1 MARATFRSGP
11 VLLTAGLLLLLAAPL
26 QAGPIFVPGTLEGD
40 KFTPAPGVPCHCYT
54 VRFSNANVAVEK
66 DAAKVEIEETI
77 DGPEKAVPAVVVV
90 PLPDGVNPAS
100 VRVTWAKG
108 GGEEKRLGD
117 ATFLDAAKAELTYQ
131 AIAKSG
137 LTKLLAFS
145 GKPAILVPAV
155 ELGGKGKLTVT
166 FGLEV
171 KNTQGV
177 RWLTCPMPAA
187 GYSAAPVERV
197 TVNVALKEK
206 DPLRSIFSPTH
217 NTTVTRKN
225 ATEATATVKVD
236 RWTGMDDFRLY
247 WAADN
252 DALGLRV
259 LAYRGADKEDGFFM
273 LLGNP
278 AGAAAEKAVDKDVV
292 LVMDTS
298 GSMRGEKIEQARA
311 ALDYCISHLNAGD
324 RFNIVTFGTDVK
336 TFKDDLVAVT
346 PEHRKA
352 ARTFVEDVVAHGQ
365 TNIAGGLEKAL
376 AGKAAEGRERIVI
389 FVTDGA
395 PTVGERSPEKILE
408 QVKKQ
413 NAGTKIFVMGVG
425 NDVNAHL
432 LDQLAELTD
441 GSSEFVAPK
450 EELDAKVA
458 ALYDRLSHPVLSGVA
473 VTFGEAGA
481 KSVLPSKVPVLF
493 KGSEIMMVGRYKDGG
508 KQTFTV
514 AGTLAGKPVK
524 YTVEANLP
532 KEAGEASNEFLA
544 PLWAARQIGYLL
556 QEIRLRGANKELIE
570 EVVKLSKQ
578 YGIVT
583 EYTEFIASAAPV
595 GVPGGR
601 PGVAGF
607 AGVGGGAG
615 DAFAE
620 AGKRLDM
627 ARKEQAGQ
635 WAVNQAF
642 NDKQLQSRVVAGN
655 VANTYRDRRGKDA
668 TFDNIQLIGQRA
680 FYLQDGQWVD
690 GEEAGTRKTV
700 VVKLLSP
707 EYLDLLKKDA
717 TFAKAQQLGW
727 ALSIN
732 VGDQR
737 VVVEKEGKQKDETL
751 IPKPAPNEPQQQIP
765 GPGQFRNRGDLEQN
779 QLRNQIE
786 RPNGGPNQQQ
796 VLPPG
801 LQKEIPPNRD
811 R

>member
-11 VLLTAGLLLLLAAPL
+11 VLTAGLLLLLAAPL

-40 KFTPAPGVPCHCYT
+40 EGKKFTPAPGVPCHCYT
-54 VRFSNANVAVEK
+54 VRFSTANVAVEK

-100 VRVTWAKG
+100 VRVTWGKPG
-108 GGEEKRLGD
+108 SEPKLLGD
-117 ATFLDAAKAELTYQ
+117 AAFLDAAKAETLYQ
-131 AIAKSG
+131 TIAKGG

-145 GKPAILVPAV
+145 GKPAILVPAL

-166 FGLEV
+166 FGLAV
-171 KNTQGV
+171 KSTQGV

-197 TVNVALKEK
+197 TVNVTVKEK

-225 ATEATATVKVD
+225 ANEATATVKAD

-278 AGAAAEKAVDKDVV
+278 AGAAAEKAVDKDVI

-311 ALDYCISHLNAGD
+311 ALDYCIAHLNAGD

-336 TFKDDLVAVT
+336 TFSADLVAVT
-346 PEHRKA
+346 PERRKA
-352 ARTFVEDVVAHGQ
+352 AQAFVEDVVAHGQ
-365 TNIAGGLEKAL
+365 TNIAGGLDKAL
-376 AGKAAEGRERIVI
+376 AGEAAPGRERIVI

-395 PTVGERSPEKILE
+395 PTVGERSPEKILD
-408 QVKKQ
+408 QVKKR

-441 GSSEFVAPK
+441 GSSEYVAPK

-473 VTFGEAGA
+473 VSFGEAGA

-493 KGSEIMMVGRYKDGG
+493 KGSEIMMVGRYKEGG
-508 KQTFTV
+508 KRTFTV
-514 AGTLAGKPVK
+514 GGTLAGKPVK
-524 YTVEANLP
+524 YTVEADLP
-532 KEAGEASNEFLA
+532 KAAGEATNEFLA

-583 EYTEFIASAAPV
+583 EYTEFIASAGPA
-595 GVPGGR
+595 VPGGR
-601 PGVAGF
+601 GGF
-607 AGVGGGAG
+607 GG

-668 TFDNIQLIGQRA
+668 TFDNINLIGQRA
-680 FYLQDGQWVD
+680 FYLQDGQWTD
-690 GEEAGTRKTV
+690 GEEAGTRKTRV
-700 VVKLLSP
+700 VQILSP
-707 EYLDLLKKDA
+707 EYFELLKKDA

-732 VGDQR
+732 VGDER
-737 VVVEKEGKQKDETL
+737 IVVEKDGKQKDETL
-751 IPKPAPNEPQQQIP
+751 MPKPEPNAPPQQIP

-779 QLRNQIE
+779 QLRNLIE

-796 VLPPG
+796 VLPPE